1 MNEDT
6 SNQNPENHMDHMWKM
21 HMKMLMQRK
30 KSMEIAQI
38 IDDALYEYYVVERG
52 EDVSNWRY
60 IKDADWWINYLKSLG
75 MDPRNP

>member
-6 SNQNPENHMDHMWKM
+6 SKQNPENPMDPTWQM
-21 HMKMLMQRK
+21 HMQTLMRRK

-38 IDDALYEYYVVERG
+38 IDDALYQYYVVERG
-52 EDVSNWRY
+52 EDVPNWRY
-60 IKDADWWINYLKSLG
+60 MKDADWWIEYLKSLG

>member
-6 SNQNPENHMDHMWKM
+6 SKQNPENPMDPTWQM
-21 HMKMLMQRK
+21 HMQTLMRRK

-38 IDDALYEYYVVERG
+38 IDDALYQYYVVERG
-52 EDVSNWRY
+52 DDVPNWRY
-60 IKDADWWINYLKSLG
+60 MKDADWWIEYLKSLG